1 MLEQETAQAMRAIQ
15 IQSPGADYRLV
26 VDTVPQPEPGQGQVQ
41 IAVAA
46 TGLNNADLLQARGL
60 YPPPPG
66 ASPILGMEVSGT
78 VAKLGDGV
86 SGWRVGERVC
96 ALLAGGGY
104 AENALADEG
113 CLLPVPDAID
123 LVEAA
128 GLPEAAFTAWTNVV
142 DAGRLQPG
150 ETLLIHGGTS
160 GVGSIA
166 LQIFAARGHKIFTT
180 VGSETKCEAA
190 RKLGAARAIN
200 YREEDFV
207 AVVKSE
213 TGGKGVDVILDMVGG
228 DYVQRN
234 IEAAAPWGRIV
245 NIAYQ
250 ESFRAE
256 VNFRPV
262 LTKRLTLTATTLRGR
277 TLEQKRAIRDALLRE
292 VWPLLGTQIRP
303 VTDRVFSLDQAHQ
316 AHETMARTGHIGKI
330 LLQMA

>member
-1 MLEQETAQAMRAIQ
+1 MKAIQ
-15 IQSPGADYRLV
+15 IAAQGADYRLI
-26 VDTVPQPEPGQGQVQ
+26 VDTVPQPSPASGQVL

-78 VAKLGDGV
+78 IKALGEGV
-86 SGWRVGERVC
+86 SDWSIGNKVC
-96 ALLAGGGY
+96 ALLPGGGY
-104 AENALADEG
+104 AQEAVADAG
-113 CLLPVPDAID
+113 SVLPVPDDID

-128 GLPEAAFTAWTNVV
+128 GLPEAAFTAWTNVI
-142 DAGRLQPG
+142 DTGRLQPG
-150 ETLLIHGGTS
+150 DSLLIHGGTS
-160 GVGSIA
+160 GIGSLAI
-166 LQIFAARGHKIFTT
+166 QMFASRGNRIFTT
-180 VGSETKCEAA
+180 AGNAQKCEAA
-190 RKLGAARAIN
+190 RKLGAACAIN

-213 TGGKGVDVILDMVGG
+213 TAGKGVDVILDMVGG

-250 ESFRAE
+250 KSFQAE

-262 LTKRLTLTATTLRGR
+262 LTKRLTLAATTLRPR
-277 TLEQKRAIRDALLRE
+277 TPEQKRAIRDALLHE
-292 VWPLLGTQIRP
+292 VWPLLGSRIRP
-303 VTDRVFSLDQAHQ
+303 VIDRVFPLDQAGQ
-316 AHETMARTGHIGKI
+316 AHEYMAKTGHIGKI
-330 LLQMA
+330 LLKMP